1 MQTSLRSKIL
11 FLLIF
16 FLPYILFAQNRGIEL
31 KKVSIE
37 DYIKEYAPLCQEE
50 MKRTGIPASIK
61 LAQGILESNYG
72 NSKLAQKANN
82 HFGIKCHSGWTGK
95 GYYMDDD
102 AKDECFRVY
111 KHVEDSY
118 MDHSN
123 FLMTRSRYA
132 FLFELDSKDYKS
144 WAKGLKRA
152 GYATN
157 PQYANL
163 LIRVIEERKL
173 YNFDD
178 AKGED
183 AANKTKEEL
192 LADLNNKIYVFNG
205 IKTVVSQPGETAE
218 MIAEKYQLT
227 LRQLLKYNDFE
238 NENEPIKEGSKVYL
252 QPKKK
257 KGLHKFH
264 IVKEHET
271 MASISQTEGIKLN
284 ALFKKNQMEPGEEP
298 QVGER
303 LCLKRKCKTKPAVKT
318 KEQIRKEYEQRLEEK
333 IRDIKE
339 EARQKRM
346 AELEAE
352 ERRKAEERARLLA
365 EKESKD
371 TLTEKE
377 VEEKPVEELAMTI
390 EVEKPIE
397 VEEKLPKDVKTDQV
411 ASETKTTDTKE
422 NYQSVPTYH
431 IVEPKQ
437 TLYAISRLYGVKV
450 DELLSWNQLS
460 NPNLEIG
467 QQLIVKF
474 ENLPFVAG
482 TERAPMSSEELKE
495 DLVGNTLYPLYHA
508 VAKGET
514 LYRISVNNNITVGQL
529 LEWNRGIETNNLSI
543 GDLLIIGFDRTAP
556 DVDSTQSK
564 EETSVSEIKNQYHV
578 LKAGETLYSL
588 SKKYNVSLDDL
599 KKWNSGKD
607 FNDLDIG
614 DKLIVG
620 KSETVIENTTPEVD
634 KPETP
639 QKPLFHTVAAKETLY
654 GISKMYN
661 ITVPQIR
668 EWNGLKGNEL
678 NIGQKLIIGYE

>member
-1 MQTSLRSKIL
+1 MQINLRSTV
-11 FLLIF
+11 IF
-16 FLPYILFAQNRGIEL
+16 FLLALLPFILFGQKKGVEL
-31 KKVSIE
+31 KKISIE
-37 DYIKEYAPLCQEE
+37 DYIKQYAPLCQKE

-72 NSKLAQKANN
+72 NSKLAQKARN

-111 KHVEDSY
+111 KEVEESY

-173 YNFDD
+173 YKFDD

-192 LADLNNKIYVFNG
+192 LSDLNNKIYVFNG

-238 NENEPIKEGSKVYL
+238 DENKAIEEGSKVYL
-252 QPKKK
+252 QPKKRR
-257 KGLHKFH
+257 GQHKFH
-264 IVKEHET
+264 IVREGET
-271 MASISQTEGIKLN
+271 MTSISQTEGIKLRS
-284 ALFKKNQMEPGEEP
+284 LYKKNKMEPGEEP
-298 QVGER
+298 KVGER
-303 LCLKRKCKTKPAVKT
+303 LCLKRKCKEKPATKT
-318 KEQIRKEYEQRLEEK
+318 KEQIRSEYEQKLEQK

-346 AELEAE
+346 TELEAE
-352 ERRKAEERARLLA
+352 EKRKAEERAKALA
-365 EKESKD
+365 AREAAKDSLTKEEVQEKS
-371 TLTEKE
+371 
-377 VEEKPVEELAMTI
+377 VEELAMTV
-390 EVEKPIE
+390 EVDKPD
-397 VEEKLPKDVKTDQV
+397 EEKETSKDVD
-411 ASETKTTDTKE
+411 TKQEADDAKE

-431 IVEPKQ
+431 IVEAKQ
-437 TLYAISRLYGVKV
+437 TLYAISRLYSAKV

-460 NPNLEIG
+460 NPDLEIG

-474 ENLPFVAG
+474 EVVPFAHG
-482 TERAPMSSEELKE
+482 TERTPVNSESLKEELE
-495 DLVGNTLYPLYHA
+495 GNTLYPLYHS

-529 LEWNRGIETNNLSI
+529 LEWNRGVETNDLSV

-556 DVDSTQSK
+556 KLDSTEAK
-564 EETSVSEIKNQYHV
+564 EEVVPEVKNKYHK
-578 LKAGETLYSL
+578 LQAGETLYSL
-588 SKKYNVSLDDL
+588 SKKYNASVAQL
-599 KKWNSGKD
+599 KEWNSGKD

-614 DKLIVG
+614 DQLIVG
-620 KSETVIENTTPEVD
+620 KSKATSEVD
-634 KPETP
+634 EKEAEEVKEEQAEKPIY
-639 QKPLFHTVAAKETLY
+639 HTVAPKETLY
-654 GISKMYN
+654 AISKKYDT
-661 ITVPQIR
+661 TVPQIK
-668 EWNGLKGNEL
+668 EWNQLKGNEL
-678 NIGQKLIIGYE
+678 NIGQKIIVGYE